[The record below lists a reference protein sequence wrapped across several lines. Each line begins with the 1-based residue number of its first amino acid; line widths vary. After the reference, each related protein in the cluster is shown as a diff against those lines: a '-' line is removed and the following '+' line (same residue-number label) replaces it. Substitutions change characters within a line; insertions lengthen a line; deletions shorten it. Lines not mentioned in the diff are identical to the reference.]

1 MRITGQKNPADTL
14 REEIQREKA
23 AALGRAGEML
33 AQALEKLRGI
43 GEGIDERVRFLEQ
56 LTAECGGLPA
66 NHPSFRLRQ
75 RTIREIN
82 GEIDAYNQLR
92 EHAQLR
98 YYYFVVTRE
107 AMGLLRHDRIRE
119 IYVIPDK
126 RGHLG

>member
-1 MRITGQKNPADTL
+1 
-14 REEIQREKA
+14 
-23 AALGRAGEML
+23 ML
-33 AQALEKLRGI
+33 AQALEKLRGV

-56 LTAECGGLPA
+56 LTAECEGLPA
-66 NHPSFRLRQ
+66 NHPSFRLRR

-82 GEIDAYNQLR
+82 GAIDAYNQLR
-92 EHAQLR
+92 GHAQLR